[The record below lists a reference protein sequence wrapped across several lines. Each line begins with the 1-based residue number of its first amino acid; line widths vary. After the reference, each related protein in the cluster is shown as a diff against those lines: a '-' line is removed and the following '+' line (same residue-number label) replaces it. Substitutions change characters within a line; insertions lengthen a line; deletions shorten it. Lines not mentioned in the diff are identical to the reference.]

1 MPYIGVSPQFGVR
14 RKHTYTATAG
24 QTSFSGAGSEGA
36 TLSYTDSNFVDVY
49 QNGVKL
55 GDADYTSTSG
65 TAIVLAQGA
74 SVDDLVE
81 IIVFDAF
88 SAADTVSK
96 ADGGTFDGNVTM
108 AGTLGV
114 TGASTVTGGVSG
126 DTTFTGSI
134 TGTTATFSTAD
145 NNAQLTLV
153 STDADA
159 SRGAI
164 LAINRNSASPADND
178 IAGTIKF
185 NAKNDAAEDIELFEI
200 NTTLIDAS
208 DGTEDSKM
216 TINGIIG
223 GASTNRV
230 NLTNTET
237 VFNDD
242 GADLDFR
249 VEGDTNTHALFVQ
262 AGSNGVGINCDSPNS
277 FNQYA
282 DNLVVG
288 TTSGENGI
296 TIATGS
302 SNSARFVFS
311 DNTSSSAAAFVG
323 AMEYAHSADF
333 FSFYCG
339 GNQRVVIASDG
350 DITNSTGSYGT
361 ISDENLKENISDA
374 SSQWDDIK
382 ALQVRKYSMKEDN
395 LDSANKIGVIAQ
407 ELEKSGMNGLV
418 SETPLADPDDIT
430 KKETVK
436 SVKYSILYMKAIKA
450 LQEAMARIETLEAKV
465 TALESK

>member
-1 MPYIGVSPQFGVR
+1 V
-14 RKHTYTATAG
+14 
-24 QTSFSGAGSEGA
+24 
-36 TLSYTDSNFVDVY
+36 
-49 QNGVKL
+49 
-55 GDADYTSTSG
+55 
-65 TAIVLAQGA
+65 
-74 SVDDLVE
+74 
-81 IIVFDAF
+81 VFDVF
-88 SAADTVSK
+88 SVADTVSK

-108 AGTLGV
+108 GGTLDV
-114 TGASTVTGGVSG
+114 TGA
-126 DTTFTGSI
+126 I
-134 TGTTATFSTAD
+134 TSSAGATITTAD

-208 DGTEDSKM
+208 DGTEDARM
-216 TINGIIG
+216 IFNGIIG
-223 GASTNRV
+223 GASTSR
-230 NLTNTET
+230 LSLKNTEA

-262 AGSNGVGINCDSPNS
+262 AGSNGVGIGQSSPNS
-277 FNQYA
+277 FNVNA

-296 TIATGS
+296 TIVTGT

-311 DNTSSSAAAFVG
+311 DNSNSSNDAFVG
-323 AMEYAHSADF
+323 AIEYAHSSDNMI
-333 FSFYCG
+333 FYNG
-339 GNQRVVIASDG
+339 GNQRMILADNGNV
-350 DITNSTGSYGT
+350 TNSTGSYGT
-361 ISDENLKENISDA
+361 ISDETLKENISDA

-382 ALQVRKYSMKEDN
+382 AIQVRKYSMKADE
-395 LDSANKIGVIAQ
+395 LDSADKIGVIAQ

-418 SETPLADPDDIT
+418 EETEWTDTDDIL
-430 KKETVK
+430 KKDKIKT
-436 SVKYSILYMKAIKA
+436 VKYSILYMKAIKA
-450 LQEAMARIETLEAKV
+450 LQEAMARIETLEAEVK
-465 TALESK
+465 ALKGE

>member
-1 MPYIGVSPQFGVR
+1 MTRASDLAKLI
-14 RKHTYTATAG
+14 
-24 QTSFSGAGSEGA
+24 GAGA
-36 TLSYTDSNFVDVY
+36 TIND
-49 QNGVKL
+49 
-55 GDADYTSTSG
+55 
-65 TAIVLAQGA
+65 
-74 SVDDLVE
+74 
-81 IIVFDAF
+81 
-88 SAADTVSK
+88 
-96 ADGGTFDGNVTM
+96 
-108 AGTLGV
+108 
-114 TGASTVTGGVSG
+114 
-126 DTTFTGSI
+126 
-134 TGTTATFSTAD
+134 GTTITTAD
-145 NNAQLTLV
+145 NTDQLTLI

-159 SRGAI
+159 NRGPR
-164 LAINRNSASPADND
+164 LALTRNSGSPADND

-208 DGTEDSKM
+208 DGTEDARM
-216 TINGIIG
+216 IVNGIIG
-223 GASTNRV
+223 GASTNR
-230 NLTNTET
+230 LSLKNTEA

-262 AGSNGVGINCDSPNS
+262 AGSNGVGVNCDSPNS

-296 TIATGS
+296 TIASGS
-302 SNSARFVFS
+302 GNSGRFVFS
-311 DNTSSSAAAFVG
+311 DTTSSSAAAFVG
-323 AMEYAHSADF
+323 AMEYSHGGGDF
-333 FSFYCG
+333 FSFYCA

-374 SSQWDDIK
+374 SSQWNDIK
-382 ALQVRKYSMKEDN
+382 ALQVRKYSMKADN
-395 LDSANKIGVIAQ
+395 LDSADKIGVIAQ

-418 SETPLADPDDIT
+418 EETQWTDPKDIL

-450 LQEAMARIETLEAKV
+450 LQEAMARIETLEAEVK
-465 TALESK
+465 ALKG

>member
-1 MPYIGVSPQFGVR
+1 MTRASDLAKLI
-14 RKHTYTATAG
+14 
-24 QTSFSGAGSEGA
+24 GAGA
-36 TLSYTDSNFVDVY
+36 TIND
-49 QNGVKL
+49 
-55 GDADYTSTSG
+55 
-65 TAIVLAQGA
+65 
-74 SVDDLVE
+74 
-81 IIVFDAF
+81 
-88 SAADTVSK
+88 
-96 ADGGTFDGNVTM
+96 
-108 AGTLGV
+108 
-114 TGASTVTGGVSG
+114 
-126 DTTFTGSI
+126 
-134 TGTTATFSTAD
+134 GTTITTAD
-145 NNAQLTLV
+145 NTDQLTLI

-159 SRGAI
+159 SRGPR
-164 LAINRNSASPADND
+164 LALTRNSASPADND
-178 IAGTIKF
+178 VAGTIKF

-200 NTTLIDAS
+200 NTTLTDAS

-216 TINGIIG
+216 TINGIKG

-230 NLTNTET
+230 NLTNTEA
-237 VFNDD
+237 VFNED

-262 AGSNGVGINCDSPNS
+262 AGSNGVGVNCDSPNS

-296 TIATGS
+296 TIATGT

-374 SSQWDDIK
+374 SSQWNDIK
-382 ALQVRKYSMKEDN
+382 ALQVRKYSMKADN
-395 LDSANKIGVIAQ
+395 LDSADKIGVIAQ

-465 TALESK
+465 AKLESAD

>member
-1 MPYIGVSPQFGVR
+1 MTRASDLAKLI
-14 RKHTYTATAG
+14 
-24 QTSFSGAGSEGA
+24 GAGA
-36 TLSYTDSNFVDVY
+36 TIND
-49 QNGVKL
+49 
-55 GDADYTSTSG
+55 
-65 TAIVLAQGA
+65 
-74 SVDDLVE
+74 
-81 IIVFDAF
+81 
-88 SAADTVSK
+88 
-96 ADGGTFDGNVTM
+96 
-108 AGTLGV
+108 
-114 TGASTVTGGVSG
+114 
-126 DTTFTGSI
+126 
-134 TGTTATFSTAD
+134 GTTITTAD
-145 NNAQLTLV
+145 NTDQLTLI

-159 SRGAI
+159 SRGPR
-164 LAINRNSASPADND
+164 LALTRNSASPADND
-178 IAGTIKF
+178 VAGTIKF

-200 NTTLIDAS
+200 NTTLTDAS

-216 TINGIIG
+216 TINGIKG

-230 NLTNTET
+230 NLTNTEA
-237 VFNDD
+237 VFNED

-262 AGSNGVGINCDSPNS
+262 AGSNGVGVNCDSPNS

-296 TIATGS
+296 TIATGT

-333 FSFYCG
+333 FSFYCA

-382 ALQVRKYSMKEDN
+382 ALQVRKYSMKADN
-395 LDSANKIGVIAQ
+395 LDSADKIGVIAQ

-450 LQEAMARIETLEAKV
+450 LQEAMTRIETLEAEVK
-465 TALESK
+465 ALKG